1 MEELVDR
8 IKREGKVI
16 SDTILKVDSFLN
28 HKVDPFLMK
37 KIGERFAEIFE
48 NERITKVAT
57 VEASGISP
65 AIFTA
70 LALKVPLIFARKR
83 RPITLGRKIYERK
96 ITSRTKLN
104 ETIITLSG
112 DYIDETDRVLIIDD
126 FLATGETIKAL
137 CDMIE
142 ESGASVAGIGICI
155 EKTFQKGKER
165 LKKYR
170 IESLAKVE
178 SLKPLKVR

>member
-1 MEELVDR
+1 MKELVDR

-16 SDTILKVDSFLN
+16 SETILKVDSFLN
-28 HKVDPFLMK
+28 HRVDPFLMK
-37 KIGERFAEIFE
+37 KIGERFAEIFRDE
-48 NERITKVAT
+48 GITKVAT

-83 RPITLGRKIYERK
+83 RPITLGKKIYERK

-112 DYIDETDRVLIIDD
+112 DHIDEKDRVLIVDD

-137 CDMIE
+137 CEMIE
-142 ESGASVAGIGICI
+142 ESGATIAGIGICI
-155 EKTFQKGKER
+155 EKTFQRGRER
-165 LKKYR
+165 LKEYK
-170 IESLAKVE
+170 IESLAKVD
-178 SLKPLKVR
+178 SLNPLKVR